1 MTGWSRGY
9 LMRRY
14 GVTARPGTA
23 VGAVARETAICSGQL
38 LRSHT
43 LAGARGRIA
52 GWRAAK
58 SLPARQL
65 PAGAT
70 TPLGLRQALSLRA
83 SGHGA

>member
-23 VGAVARETAICSGQL
+23 AGAVAREATICAGQL
-38 LRSHT
+38 LRSRT

-58 SLPARQL
+58 GLPARRL
-65 PAGAT
+65 PADAT
-70 TPLGLRQALSLRA
+70 TPLGMRQALSLRA
-83 SGHGA
+83 SGHSA